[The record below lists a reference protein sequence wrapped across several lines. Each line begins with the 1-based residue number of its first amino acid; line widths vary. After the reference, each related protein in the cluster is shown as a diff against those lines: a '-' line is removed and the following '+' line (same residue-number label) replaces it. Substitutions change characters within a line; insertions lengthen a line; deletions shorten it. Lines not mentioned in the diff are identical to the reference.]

1 MTTVLDVLR
10 DRGYGDVDEAALVRA
25 VQDVL
30 PTRAGGD
37 AGVLPVDAEAFMAAH
52 SGISTSNEAIAVAG
66 QRLAAR
72 RIVEAAQTLDTAA
85 VAALLGV
92 HRTRVQHL
100 RDDGDLFAYRDG
112 RFNRYPWWQ
121 FTDHAR
127 PLPGLRH
134 VLAAL
139 GPAHRSVVTGFMA
152 AVHPELDTGAGP
164 VSAREWLADG
174 RDPAPVVELA
184 SGVAQPW

>member
-10 DRGYGDVDEAALVRA
+10 DRGYGDVDEAVLVRA

-30 PTRAGGD
+30 PARTDGGAG
-37 AGVLPVDAEAFMAAH
+37 APPADAEAFMAAH
-52 SGISTSNEAIAVAG
+52 SGISMSDEAIAVAG

-72 RIVEAAQTLDTAA
+72 RIAEAARTLDTAA
-85 VAALLGV
+85 VAFLLGV

-100 RDDGDLFAYRDG
+100 RDDGDLYAYREG
-112 RFNRYPWWQ
+112 RFNRYPLWQ
-121 FTDHAR
+121 FTAHAR
-127 PLPGLRH
+127 PLPGLRQ

-152 AVHPELDTGAGP
+152 TVQPELDIGTGP
-164 VSAREWLADG
+164 VSARDWLADG
-174 RDPAPVVELA
+174 HDPAPVVELA
-184 SGVAQPW
+184 GGVAQPW

>member
-10 DRGYGDVDEAALVRA
+10 NRGYGDVDEAALVRA

-30 PTRAGGD
+30 PARTDGG
-37 AGVLPVDAEAFMAAH
+37 AGVPSGEAQAFMSMH
-52 SGISTSNEAIAVAG
+52 SGISMSDEAIAVAG

-72 RIVEAAQTLDTAA
+72 RIAEIAQTLDTAA

-112 RFNRYPWWQ
+112 RFNRYPLWQ
-121 FTDHAR
+121 FTDHPR
-127 PLPGLRH
+127 PLPGLRQ

-139 GPAHRSVVTGFMA
+139 GPAHQSVITGFMST
-152 AVHPELDTGAGP
+152 VHPELDTGAGP
-164 VSAREWLADG
+164 VSARDWPADG
-174 RDPAPVVELA
+174 HDPAPVVELA

>member
-30 PTRAGGD
+30 PARTDGGAGALRG
-37 AGVLPVDAEAFMAAH
+37 DAEAFMAAH
-52 SGISTSNEAIAVAG
+52 SGISMSDDAIAGAG

-72 RIVEAAQTLDTAA
+72 RIAEAAQTLDTAA
-85 VAALLGV
+85 VGALLGV

-112 RFNRYPWWQ
+112 RFNRYPLWQ
-121 FTDHAR
+121 FTDHPR
-127 PLPGLRH
+127 PLPGLRQ

-139 GPAHRSVVTGFMA
+139 GPAHRSVVTGFMTT
-152 AVHPELDTGAGP
+152 VHPELDTGAGP
-164 VSAREWLADG
+164 VSACEWLAG
-174 RDPAPVVELA
+174 GLDPAPVVELT

>member
-10 DRGYGDVDEAALVRA
+10 DRGYGDVDEAVLVRA

-30 PTRAGGD
+30 PARTQGPTGEPPA
-37 AGVLPVDAEAFMAAH
+37 DAEAFMVAH
-52 SGISTSNEAIAVAG
+52 SGISISDEAIAVAG

-72 RIVEAAQTLDTAA
+72 RIAEAARTLDTAA
-85 VAALLGV
+85 VASLLGV

-112 RFNRYPWWQ
+112 RFNRYPLWQ

-127 PLPGLRH
+127 PLPGLRQ

-139 GPAHRSVVTGFMA
+139 GQAHRSVVTGFMTT
-152 AVHPELDTGAGP
+152 VQPELDTGTGP
-164 VSAREWLADG
+164 VSASDWLADG
-174 RDPAPVVELA
+174 HDPAPVVELA
-184 SGVAQPW
+184 GGVARPW

>member
-25 VQDVL
+25 VQDAL
-30 PTRAGGD
+30 PARTDGGAG
-37 AGVLPVDAEAFMAAH
+37 ALPADAEAFMAAH
-52 SGISTSNEAIAVAG
+52 SGISVSDDAIAVAG

-72 RIVEAAQTLDTAA
+72 RIAEAAQTLDTAA
-85 VAALLGV
+85 VASLLSV

-100 RDDGDLFAYRDG
+100 RDDGDLYAYRDG
-112 RFNRYPWWQ
+112 RFNRYPLWQ
-121 FTDHAR
+121 FTDHSL
-127 PLPGLRH
+127 PLPGLRQ

-139 GPAHRSVVTGFMA
+139 GPAHRSVVTGFMTT
-152 AVHPELDTGAGP
+152 VQPELDTGTGP
-164 VSAREWLADG
+164 VNARDWLADG
-174 RDPAPVVELA
+174 HDPAPVVELA